1 MARRV
6 DLPVAWLACVA
17 CMVCTAILAGC
28 QHAETEDPVR
38 LTFRVVAPDLSPDS
52 SLCVAGSPQAW
63 GPWRPEGMALHYAG
77 NGTWEGKANLPAQ
90 TLEYKF
96 TLADWT
102 HEALDGDGH
111 KRPNA
116 TLVLQADTLVTDT
129 VFGWSDAT
137 TKPRVVGQVT
147 GQLDTL
153 GVRHGEGLE
162 PREVWVWMP
171 PETTTVED
179 IERVLVMHDGQNVA
193 DPATANFGVDWGADE
208 VLDSLIRAG
217 LLPRTLLVAAACTA
231 ERSAEYG
238 PGEAGEAYVDWLV
251 DDLLPEVRNRYG
263 LTEDLPVT
271 VAGASMG
278 GLISFIAAERRP
290 EAFAGAICMS
300 PAFAYA
306 DFNHPETLRSRDWS
320 GHGLP
325 LWLDNGTVGLEAQ
338 LQPGLDDMEALLVA
352 SGQPHVVNVYEG
364 AKHFE
369 SDWGVRLPEALLWLE
384 SRYRPEGRN

>member
-1 MARRV
+1 MFAVLVIAMTWISCGSRPT
-6 DLPVAWLACVA
+6 DD
-17 CMVCTAILAGC
+17 GESE
-28 QHAETEDPVR
+28 HE

-52 SLCVAGSPQAW
+52 SFCVAGSPEAW
-63 GPWRPEGMALHYAG
+63 GPWRPDGLALHYAG
-77 NGTWEGKANLPAQ
+77 NGTWEGKADLPAQ

-102 HEALDGDGH
+102 HEALDGEGH
-111 KRPNA
+111 NRPNA

-129 VFGWSDAT
+129 VLGWSDANT
-137 TKPRVVGQVT
+137 QPRVVGQIT

-171 PETTTVED
+171 PETDAGAD

-217 LLPRTLLVAAACTA
+217 MLPRTLLVAAACTA

-238 PGEAGEAYVDWLV
+238 PGEAGETYVDWLV

-263 LTEDLPVT
+263 LEEDLPVT

-290 EAFAGAICMS
+290 KAFAGAICMS

-306 DFNHPETLRSRDWS
+306 DFNYPETLKDQGWS
-320 GHGLP
+320 GHDLP
-325 LWLDNGTVGLEAQ
+325 LWLDNGTVGLEEH
-338 LQPGLDDMEALLVA
+338 LQPGLDDMEALLEAV
-352 SGQPHVVNVYEG
+352 GQPHVVHVYEG

-369 SDWGVRLPEALLWLE
+369 SDWGARLPEALLWME

>member
-1 MARRV
+1 MA
-6 DLPVAWLACVA
+6 LLAS
-17 CMVCTAILAGC
+17 C
-28 QHAETEDPVR
+28 QKGTTAETVQ
-38 LTFRVVAPDLSPDS
+38 LTFRVVAPELSPDS
-52 SLCVAGSPQAW
+52 SLCVAGSPKAW
-63 GPWRPEGMALHYAG
+63 GPWKPDGMALHYAG
-77 NGTWEGKANLPAQ
+77 NGTWEGKANLPTQ
-90 TLEYKF
+90 PFEYKF
-96 TLADWT
+96 PLADWA
-102 HEALDGDGH
+102 HEAMHAEGH

-116 TLVLQADTLVTDT
+116 TLVLKADTLVTDT
-129 VFGWSDAT
+129 VMGWSDAT

-153 GVRHGEGLE
+153 GVRVGEGLE
-162 PREVWVWMP
+162 PREVWVWVP
-171 PETTTVED
+171 PETEPSTG

-217 LLPRTLLVAAACTA
+217 LLPRTLLLAAACTA
-231 ERSAEYG
+231 ERSSEYG
-238 PGEAGEAYVDWLV
+238 PGEAGEVYVDWLV
-251 DDLLPEVRNRYG
+251 DELLPEVRSRYG

-306 DFNHPETLRSRDWS
+306 DFNYPETLRDQGWA
-320 GHGLP
+320 GHDLP
-325 LWLDNGTVGLEAQ
+325 LWLDNGTVGLEAE
-338 LQPGLDDMEALLVA
+338 LQPGLDDMEAHLVA
-352 SGQPHVVNVYEG
+352 LGQPHVVKVYEG

-369 SDWGVRLPEALLWLE
+369 SDWGARLPEALLWME
-384 SRYRPEGRN
+384 SRYRTEGRN